1 MPRGATLPELVI
13 VILMLACLA
22 GLVMP
27 SVYRIR
33 DRAAARGAGT
43 EIVSLLSRARHLAI
57 ARRER
62 TAVRFNRSGTVML
75 FSGADTFV
83 RRDLRAAHGVS
94 LTATRDSIAF
104 SPTGRGFGAANT
116 TVIVRRGAAS
126 DTIVVSRLGRVRR

>member
-1 MPRGATLPELVI
+1 M

-27 SVYRIR
+27 SVHRIR
-33 DRAAARGAGT
+33 DRAAVRGAGT
-43 EIVSLLSRARHLAI
+43 EVVSLLSRARHLAI

-62 TAVRFNRSGTVML
+62 TAVRFNSSGIVTL
-75 FSGADTFV
+75 FSGPDTLV
-83 RRDLRAAHGVS
+83 RRDLRAVHGVS

-126 DTIVVSRLGRVRR
+126 DTVIVSRLGRVRR